1 MEIVLDISIL
11 LVFVPT
17 FFFVSVTPGMCMTLA
32 MSLGMSIGLKRTFY
46 MMIGELLGVAIVAFS
61 SVIGVAT
68 IMINHP
74 DIFTI
79 FKYVGGVYLGY
90 LGIQMWLSRGKMAL
104 SKTECSVN
112 ISNTSLALQGFITA
126 IANPKGWAF
135 FIALLPP
142 FINQTRPLMP
152 QISVLLLIILS
163 LEFICLVVYAS
174 GGSTL
179 RKFLQK
185 SDNVKLMNRIAGS
198 LMIGV
203 GVWLAFG

>member
-1 MEIVLDISIL
+1 MEVVLDISIL

-61 SVIGVAT
+61 SVIGVAA

-79 FKYVGGVYLGY
+79 FKYVGGAYLGY
-90 LGIQMWLSRGKMAL
+90 LGVQMWLSRGKMAL
-104 SKTECSVN
+104 SKTECSVS
-112 ISNTSLALQGFITA
+112 ISNTALALQGFITA

-142 FINQTRPLMP
+142 FINQTRPLIP

-198 LMIGV
+198 LMLGV
-203 GVWLAFG
+203 GIWLAFG